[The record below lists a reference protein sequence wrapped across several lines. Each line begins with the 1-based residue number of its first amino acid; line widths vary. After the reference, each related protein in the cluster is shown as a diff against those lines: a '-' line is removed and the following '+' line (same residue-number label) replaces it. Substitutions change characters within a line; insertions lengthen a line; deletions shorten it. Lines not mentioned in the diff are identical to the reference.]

1 MLYIVELTLALTSHT
16 PKEETDMIMNMI
28 RKITVWI
35 QQNRTVR
42 ELDSLTDREL
52 VDIGISRYDIY
63 SIAKRS
69 TIRDCTAA

>member
-1 MLYIVELTLALTSHT
+1 
-16 PKEETDMIMNMI
+16 MIMNMI
-28 RKITVWI
+28 RKIEDWLK
-35 QQNRTVR
+35 QNRTVR